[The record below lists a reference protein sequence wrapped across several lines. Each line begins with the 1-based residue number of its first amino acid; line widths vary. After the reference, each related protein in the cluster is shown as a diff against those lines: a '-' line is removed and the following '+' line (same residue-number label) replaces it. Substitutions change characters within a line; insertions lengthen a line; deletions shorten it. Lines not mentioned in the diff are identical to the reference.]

1 MVYVNLSILVA
12 TGVLVVE
19 IMFLACHVVKQD
31 HVIKGSDDYNQLTM
45 FGENKHY
52 NSGDVTPLVYYVI

>member
-31 HVIKGSDDYNQLTM
+31 HVIKGSDDLTIK
-45 FGENKHY
+45 N
-52 NSGDVTPLVYYVI
+52 L